1 MNENVLSYLR
11 GFHSYERS
19 FNLRVIADDNEIKTA
34 YEQARI
40 RGRLP
45 FNRSKILILGDH
57 NVGKTS
63 TCRRLQGKDFR
74 HDEPSTVGIETNT
87 VKAKVSDVNGK
98 WCEVS
103 NAPLEEFESSAAWWA
118 VSHVRKHGVNENT
131 RTSSKSEVN
140 PQTSLIN
147 LKKDIFYQI
156 THNIPMLVMFLN
168 GGFTFGFGL
177 VVWICN
183 LCLMYIGDVHS
194 GYRFGCGYTIGM
206 VLVDSAIELGLRIHI
221 STVKIALYVIAGL
234 IAGVL
239 MGSGGRTGLCIAF
252 CVMVHPKQ
260 KTFTIDNVTEMILV
274 IYSKAYNNLIIYT
287 VGIITILVFRYVPV
301 KILSLNRQNCI
312 PVLISIFVCL
322 KAAGFIGGPDFL
334 RLFYTCTCIFVLVSV
349 MSAGILFGRKFAAYG
364 YIPQIY
370 IIKKSIGFVAG
381 IFIAFFCG
389 WELAD
394 LRTLNLHAH
403 YSLSRYLLSLFLFL
417 TPIIAFLVYE
427 WFSYVKVKNTTSIP
441 VKHIKKSMEADI
453 RNESSYLDAR
463 LSLWDFAGQNI
474 YYNTHHL
481 FMPKQGVYLIVFNA
495 VEAVIN
501 PEKQI
506 KRLQFWLQSVAMHGD
521 INNVVVFLVGTRRES
536 VMDINALLHFT
547 QLAKARLYKPFSRL
561 LAFHPLGSFFFF
573 IENSLQVD
581 QERKVLRTVIYSE
594 IKKLDFFQ
602 ENYLVKYLLFH
613 EILNRFRLQK
623 YIIMSLADIF
633 EEIKSTCN
641 IISQNELC
649 QFLNFFDRSGDVIYN
664 ERDETLRHYVICDP
678 QMLIDILTILANV
691 PEPHQRNRT
700 VADLWQNLEDTGIV
714 DSKLLEHICRE
725 KNIWRHYPY
734 IIRFLVGTHLLFP
747 VNVIDPIDQVGTF
760 FLSYGLPKNNLMP
773 TQNSNHSKEIFY
785 FDFSE
790 ILQEI
795 IFLRLIG
802 RCCEMFSLDEICYNE
817 ARLRKGKSCLFSIST
832 EVIPGNINLYDR
844 NLIKIEVISEDK
856 TETMVVLQKM
866 IIFIEE
872 IIKRDFN
879 LDYFRKQY
887 ICGPVCQKCSSL
899 DGTMCL
905 VNLIT
910 HGNDISTLGGYKPDI
925 YHEVTLEQKLNV
937 TCSRIR
943 DNQL

>member
-1 MNENVLSYLR
+1 MNENALSYLR

-19 FNLRVIADDNEIKTA
+19 SNLRVIADDNEIKTA

-40 RGRLP
+40 RGRLS

-57 NVGKTS
+57 SVGKTS

-98 WCEVS
+98 WCKVS
-103 NAPLEEFESSAAWWA
+103 NTPLEEFESSAAWWA
-118 VSHVRKHGVNENT
+118 VSHVRKHGVNETT

-156 THNIPMLVMFLN
+156 THSIPMLVMFLN

-177 VVWICN
+177 IVWINN
-183 LCLMYIGDVHS
+183 LFLMYLSDVHT

-206 VLVDSAIELGLRIHI
+206 VLVDSAIELGQGIHI
-221 STVKIALYVIAGL
+221 STVKIALYAIAGL

-239 MGSGGRTGLCIAF
+239 MGSGGRTGVCIAF
-252 CVMVHPKQ
+252 CIMVHPKQ

-274 IYSKAYNNLIIYT
+274 IYSKAYYNLIIYT
-287 VGIITILVFRYVPV
+287 VGIITILMFRYVSV
-301 KILSLNRQNCI
+301 KILSMSRQNCI

-322 KAAGFIGGPDFL
+322 KAAGFIGGPDSL
-334 RLFYTCTCIFVLVSV
+334 RVFYTCTCIFVLVSV
-349 MSAGILFGRKFAAYG
+349 ISAGTLLGRKFVAYG

-370 IIKKSIGFVAG
+370 IIKKSIGFMAG
-381 IFIAFFCG
+381 TFIAFFCG

-394 LRTLNLHAH
+394 LRTLNLHNTQ

-417 TPIIAFLVYE
+417 TPIIAFVVYE
-427 WFSYVKVKNTTSIP
+427 WFSYLKVKNTTSIP
-441 VKHIKKSMEADI
+441 VKHIQKSMEAVI
-453 RNESSYLDAR
+453 RNESYLDTR

-474 YYNTHHL
+474 YYNTHHI

-495 VEAVIN
+495 VKAVMN
-501 PEKQI
+501 PGIQI

-521 INNVVVFLVGTRRES
+521 IKNVVVFLVGTRRES
-536 VMDINALLHFT
+536 VIDVNALLHFT
-547 QLAKARLYKPFSRL
+547 QLANAHLYKPFSRL

-581 QERKVLRTVIYSE
+581 PERNVLRTVIYNE

-602 ENYLVKYLLFH
+602 ENHSVKYLLFH
-613 EILNRFRLQK
+613 EILNRFRRKK
-623 YIIMSLADIF
+623 YIIMSLVQIL
-633 EEIKSTCN
+633 EEVKSTCN

-649 QFLNFFDRSGDVIYN
+649 LFLKFFDRSGDVIYN

-678 QMLIDILTILANV
+678 QMLIDILTILVNV

-700 VADLWQNLEDTGIV
+700 VADLWQSLEETGIV
-714 DSKLLEHICRE
+714 DSKLLEHICRK

-747 VNVIDPIDQVGTF
+747 LNVIDPIDQVGTF
-760 FLSYGLPKNNLMP
+760 FLSCRLPKINLMS
-773 TQNSNHSKEIFY
+773 TQNSNVHSQNIFY
-785 FDFSE
+785 FDFGE
-790 ILQEI
+790 ILQEF
-795 IFLRLIG
+795 IFLHLITK
-802 RCCEMFSLDEICYNE
+802 CCEVFSWDEIYYNA
-817 ARLRKGKSCLFSIST
+817 ARFRT
-832 EVIPGNINLYDR
+832 
-844 NLIKIEVISEDK
+844 
-856 TETMVVLQKM
+856 
-866 IIFIEE
+866 E

-879 LDYFRKQY
+879 LDYFRKHY

-899 DGTMCL
+899 DETMCL
-905 VNLIT
+905 VNLIS
-910 HGNDISTLGGYKPDI
+910 HGNDISTLDGCKLDI
-925 YHEVTLEQKLNV
+925 YHKVTLELKVRSENIFPTVSYNYSIIFYYLEFKSGHLTHLCILLV
-937 TCSRIR
+937 IHIICFCLMESRNWTR
-943 DNQL
+943 NNL